1 MKKLLAVFLCL
12 LMVCQLMACSGG
24 KKEEA
29 VPNPNLGL
37 YTLTEAAMNDISIP
51 VDSVYEGGFTVLLR
65 ENGKAELTV
74 DNQSANG
81 TWTLDGTKFSVK
93 GGGLDLSGTLDNGVM
108 TIDNAMDSGITLTL
122 YLEGFAPLAA
132 PSVAAAPEEPAE
144 PEPTE

>member
-29 VPNPNLGL
+29 IPDPNLGL
-37 YTLTEAAMNDISIP
+37 YTLTEAAMNGISIP

-93 GGGLDLSGTLDNGVM
+93 GGGLDLSGDFPELGQSALYCITETTGKAE
-108 TIDNAMDSGITLTL
+108 IDA
-122 YLEGFAPLAA
+122 LADA
-132 PSVAAAPEEPAE
+132 LAE
-144 PEPTE
+144 LLQ